1 MKKWH
6 KMPKSDLS
14 QCVFLKGRL
23 FLIRPQDEVIVI
35 LMPIS

>member
-14 QCVFLKGRL
+14 HVFLKGRL